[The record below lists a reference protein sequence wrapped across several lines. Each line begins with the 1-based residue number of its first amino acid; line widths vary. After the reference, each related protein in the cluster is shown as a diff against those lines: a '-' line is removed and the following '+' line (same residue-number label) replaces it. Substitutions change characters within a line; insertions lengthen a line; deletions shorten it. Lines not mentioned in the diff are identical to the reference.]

1 MKKVRE
7 EYERKLAEMQKELK
21 KLHQA
26 QKEHLRQQREL
37 QAQDTQLKSIRQEL
51 HELKQI
57 KIKLMRKMTEENN
70 RHKEEDAR
78 RVREIA
84 QLRKEARKQSNM
96 IKSLQGS
103 VAAKD
108 QVLKRKTEEVSV
120 LRKTQKS
127 QLSLKAQGRVASK
140 KSNVS
145 SDVYNPRQARVKWD
159 TMQRSM
165 GKSARS
171 KQAVIELERE
181 LERLL
186 GEREQLSRDLAI
198 IKKRQKVIESV
209 ELASEEDSIQA
220 NLNYIQQNI
229 EQVQNS
235 IMELE
240 EGKESA
246 SEQLTIQNVLEG
258 VRSVEEAK
266 FLIEKLCINSINQAC
281 DAGLAHTRLKEKEA
295 LLNEVQQ
302 DSNIQQQLLQHVLAR
317 NPAIALS
324 EVTVTSSGGEQ
335 RFSYNNE
342 TSIHSSRSP
351 SPINSERYDN

>member
-7 EYERKLAEMQKELK
+7 EYERKLSDMQKELR
-21 KLHQA
+21 KLQQA

-37 QAQDTQLKSIRQEL
+37 HAQDNQLKNIRQEL
-51 HELKQI
+51 TELKQI
-57 KIKLMRKMTEENN
+57 KIKLMRKMTDENN

-78 RVREIA
+78 RMREIA
-84 QLRKEARKQSNM
+84 KLRKEARKQSSM
-96 IKSLQGS
+96 IKSLEGK
-103 VAAKD
+103 VASKD
-108 QVLKRKTEEVSV
+108 QVLKRKTEEVTA
-120 LRKTQKS
+120 LRKTHKN
-127 QLSLKAQGRVASK
+127 QLSTKAQGRVPTK
-140 KSNVS
+140 KVS
-145 SDVYNPRQARVKWD
+145 DNFHPRQARIKWD
-159 TMQRSM
+159 SLQRTM

-186 GEREQLSRDLAI
+186 EEREQLSRDLSVV
-198 IKKRQKVIESV
+198 KKRQKIAASS
-209 ELASEEDSIQA
+209 ELASEEDSLQA
-220 NLNYIQQNI
+220 NLSYIQENI
-229 EQVQNS
+229 EQIQNS

-246 SEQLTIQNVLEG
+246 QEQLTIQNILENIK
-258 VRSVEEAK
+258 SVDEAK
-266 FLIEKLCINSINQAC
+266 FLIEKLCGNSILQAC
-281 DAGLAHTRLKEKEA
+281 DVGLTHTRLKEKEA

-324 EVTVTSSGGEQ
+324 EVTISSNGNGSNADQ
-335 RFSYNNE
+335 RSSIND

-351 SPINSERYDN
+351 SPNNSEL

>member
-1 MKKVRE
+1 MKKVRD
-7 EYERKLAEMQKELK
+7 EYERKLADMQKELK

-37 QAQDTQLKSIRQEL
+37 QAQDNQLKSIRQEL
-51 HELKQI
+51 TELKQI

-120 LRKTQKS
+120 LRKTQKN
-127 QLSLKAQGRVASK
+127 QLSIKAQGRVPSKQISAAS
-140 KSNVS
+140 N
-145 SDVYNPRQARVKWD
+145 DAFHPRQARVKWESL
-159 TMQRSM
+159 QRSM

-186 GEREQLSRDLAI
+186 GEREQLSREIVI

-209 ELASEEDSIQA
+209 ELASEEDTMQA
-220 NLNYIQQNI
+220 NLTYIQQNI

-246 SEQLTIQNVLEG
+246 QEQLTIQNVLEN

-266 FLIEKLCINSINQAC
+266 FLIEKLCSNSINQAC

-317 NPAIALS
+317 TPTLAIT
-324 EVTVTSSGGEQ
+324 EVNGSSNGEPK
-335 RFSYNNE
+335 STYIE
-342 TSIHSSRSP
+342 PSIHSSRSP
-351 SPINSERYDN
+351 SPINSERFV

>member
-1 MKKVRE
+1 VSFIESQTADQSSKMKKVRE

-37 QAQDTQLKSIRQEL
+37 QAQDNQLKNIRQEL
-51 HELKQI
+51 TELKQI

-120 LRKTQKS
+120 LRKNQKS
-127 QLSLKAQGRVASK
+127 QLSLKAQGRVATK

-145 SDVYNPRQARVKWD
+145 SDIYNPRQARIKWEN
-159 TMQRSM
+159 MQRSM

-186 GEREQLSRDLAI
+186 GEREQLSRDLTI

-209 ELASEEDSIQA
+209 DLASEEDSIQA
-220 NLNYIQQNI
+220 NLNYIQ
-229 EQVQNS
+229 
-235 IMELE
+235 L
-240 EGKESA
+240 
-246 SEQLTIQNVLEG
+246 
-258 VRSVEEAK
+258 
-266 FLIEKLCINSINQAC
+266 
-281 DAGLAHTRLKEKEA
+281 
-295 LLNEVQQ
+295 
-302 DSNIQQQLLQHVLAR
+302 
-317 NPAIALS
+317 
-324 EVTVTSSGGEQ
+324 
-335 RFSYNNE
+335 YNG
-342 TSIHSSRSP
+342 T
-351 SPINSERYDN
+351 